1 MADEYILRSIAI
13 AKLTALEVTDP
24 FATIADAKR
33 VLADMDAADV
43 ASVAHGKRGDNG
55 IAGSMLVKCSV
66 CDFDCGANS
75 FSYCPNCGAR
85 MDGGKDNAEV
95 VHEKWLLDRWPSWP
109 HRECSRC
116 KIMIPRTKEVPDQY
130 WQYCPNCGARMD
142 GGAEGE

>member
-13 AKLTALEVTDP
+13 AKLTELEVTDP
-24 FATIADAKR
+24 FATITDAKL
-33 VLADMDAADV
+33 VLADMAAADV
-43 ASVAHGKRGDNG
+43 A
-55 IAGSMLVKCSV
+55 
-66 CDFDCGANS
+66 
-75 FSYCPNCGAR
+75 P
-85 MDGGKDNAEV
+85 V

>member
-33 VLADMDAADV
+33 VLADMAAADV
-43 ASVAHGKRGDNG
+43 ASVAHGKWGDNG

-85 MDGGKDNAEV
+85 MRQAKREAEKLIC
-95 VHEKWLLDRWPSWP
+95 ENRKRLMTPS
-109 HRECSRC
+109 C
-116 KIMIPRTKEVPDQY
+116 
-130 WQYCPNCGARMD
+130 
-142 GGAEGE
+142 EGERGMEGE